1 MSKREGDASGDKGSP
16 MTQAYS
22 PKFPQTA
29 VGSLYP
35 TNYVVGVI
43 DDLEDAQQAS
53 QAFID
58 TGYSINET
66 RLMESQEALEKIQ
79 ELENGKNRFQ
89 RFFSSFQAATDET
102 GADVY
107 HFEAKLGHHI
117 LYVRA
122 FSQNDI
128 AKICELMEHFN
139 AHTMKF
145 FGVWSVADLPPR
157 KIQQH

>member
-1 MSKREGDASGDKGSP
+1 

-22 PKFPQTA
+22 PKFPQTV

-53 QAFID
+53 QAFAD
-58 TGYSINET
+58 TGYAINEI
-66 RLMESQEALEKIQ
+66 RLMVSQEALDKVQ
-79 ELENGKNRFQ
+79 ELENRKNRFQ
-89 RFFSSFQAATDET
+89 RFFSSFQSATDET

-122 FSQNDI
+122 FSQSEI
-128 AKICELMEHFN
+128 EKICELMERFH

-145 FGVWSVADLPPR
+145 FGMWSVADIAPR
-157 KIQQH
+157 KMEQH